1 MSTKN
6 QSNQNASR
14 INWPKTE
21 AHKAA
26 EIQKQGEA
34 IQAVA
39 KVGQIMAAASVV
51 PMPRAKKLMN
61 DIAIEAVKGNIGSG
75 SKGKGKGKGKK
86 AWERHA
92 DQYFADNKAWDEVT
106 SIYVASS
113 DLLRTSLALTPLLR
127 QPELLAKVKNVRL
140 LTRNISAIT
149 RDTMALAQA
158 LGKIFA
164 LHKDKSGGSKS
175 QEEMMDSCA
184 IFSQYVD
191 FIERY
196 DSALMPIVVHASE
209 QLNEALEL
217 MRPENPELAHA
228 LDVNVSQA
236 LTSIRHIIAETT
248 GADVIATP
256 GTAAANE
263 EPAALVEAAA

>member
-6 QSNQNASR
+6 ETTQTASR

-21 AHKAA
+21 ARKAE

-51 PMPRAKKLMN
+51 PMPRAKKLMA
-61 DIAIEAVKGNIGSG
+61 DVAAEAVKGAIGT
-75 SKGKGKGKGKK
+75 GKKGKGKK
-86 AWERHA
+86 KSWEKHA
-92 DQYFADNKAWDEVT
+92 DQYFAANKAWDEVMG
-106 SIYVASS
+106 IYIASS

-127 QPELLAKVKNVRL
+127 QPELLKKVKNVRL

-149 RDTMALAQA
+149 RDTVTLSGALA
-158 LGKIFA
+158 KIFA

-209 QLNEALEL
+209 QLNEALQL
-217 MRPENPELAHA
+217 LRPENPELAHA
-228 LDVNVSQA
+228 LDQNMTAS
-236 LTSIRHIIAETT
+236 LNSIRTIIADTT

-256 GTAAANE
+256 GTDAANE
-263 EPAALVEAAA
+263 APALAEAQAA